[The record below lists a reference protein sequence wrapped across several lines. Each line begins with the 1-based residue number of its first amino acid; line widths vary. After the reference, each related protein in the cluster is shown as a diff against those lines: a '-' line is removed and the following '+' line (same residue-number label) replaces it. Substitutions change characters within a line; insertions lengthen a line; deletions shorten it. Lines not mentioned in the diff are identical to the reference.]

1 MRAAHYCDDLE
12 TLLDLARTRSHE
24 MLRPIE
30 DDRRIVS
37 RAKSTWGNT
46 ERGENRFG
54 RTGAWFEPMQPTRWH
69 RTRMPSCCFFL
80 RANNGPRRTFVVP
93 NTLAGR
99 FGWSRKRLSGVRRR
113 LAERHIT
120 MVRSVSDQRAALF
133 RWCVS
138 AAGRGAAG
146 RAARMDRGER
156 YSEVGGRSRP
166 RGRR

>member
-54 RTGAWFEPMQPTRWH
+54 RTGAWFETDEANAMASDPDAFVLLPARQQRTTAHVCGSQHPRWQ
-69 RTRMPSCCFFL
+69 
-80 RANNGPRRTFVVP
+80 V
-93 NTLAGR
+93 
-99 FGWSRKRLSGVRRR
+99 RL
-113 LAERHIT
+113 
-120 MVRSVSDQRAALF
+120 VS
-133 RWCVS
+133 
-138 AAGRGAAG
+138 
-146 RAARMDRGER
+146 
-156 YSEVGGRSRP
+156 
-166 RGRR
+166 